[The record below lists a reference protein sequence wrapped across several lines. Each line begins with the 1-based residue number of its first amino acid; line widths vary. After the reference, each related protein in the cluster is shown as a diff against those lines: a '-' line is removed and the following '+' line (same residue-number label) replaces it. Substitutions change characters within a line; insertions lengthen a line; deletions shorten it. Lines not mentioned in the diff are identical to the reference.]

1 MRTWTAKLR
10 NAAAGISL
18 CPATAIALFFD
29 LSLPIAITGSQDL
42 AERREQLLAQLAA
55 DHTRIVK
62 VPVIG
67 MQIT

>member
-10 NAAAGISL
+10 KAAAGISL
-18 CPATAIALFFD
+18 RPATAIALFLG

-62 VPVIG
+62 VLVIG
-67 MQIT
+67 MQVT

>member
-10 NAAAGISL
+10 NAAVGISL
-18 CPATAIALFFD
+18 RPATAIALFFD

-42 AERREQLLAQLAA
+42 AERCEQLLGQLAA

-62 VPVIG
+62 VLVIG
-67 MQIT
+67 MQVT